1 MDRNDSLL
9 IFLDGYG
16 GEKTLPE
23 HAVKGFL
30 RDAGLLV
37 PRGLFIP
44 RGAAVPDLSS
54 LALPLAAKIS
64 STVIR
69 SKSDVGG
76 VRLGLQDMD
85 QASKAVADLMAI
97 NGVEGV
103 IVEEQSPQ
111 GVEVIVG
118 GIIDPQFGPVIMF
131 GLGGVLVELFQD
143 TAFAPAPMTRMDAF
157 RLMARVR
164 GYRLLTGYRGMP
176 PCDLDTLARILV
188 IVSELMTTGLLEEM
202 DLNPVALY
210 PEGAMILDAKM
221 FVASHH

>member
-30 RDAGLLV
+30 RDAGLPV

-54 LALPLAAKIS
+54 LAFPLAAKIS

-143 TAFAPAPMTRMDAF
+143 TAFAPAPMTRTDAF

-164 GYRLLTGYRGMP
+164 GYRLLTGYRGTP